1 MLGRGFGGVGA
12 SGGDVS
18 GVLLLQQAVTLDAQ
32 QHFLLQGG
40 LVALLQLLQRGLVLQ
55 GDEGQLRAVACGQQP
70 SSLSQQIPA
79 GVRMR

>member
-32 QHFLLQGG
+32 QHLLLQGG

-55 GDEGQLRAVACGQQP
+55 GMKASLELWLVGNTPAV
-70 SSLSQQIPA
+70 
-79 GVRMR
+79 